1 MAKKHRK
8 FADDGWAV
16 WIDGDDTSTIYINHW
31 LNPKGKSYVDV
42 AIQIRSVKVSK
53 RLQLYVPFAVSPQ
66 EIEDV
71 SLLFKDRK
79 ILQATFSSAC
89 IIDFMKNEHTSEIA
103 YNGKTMDIAHIST
116 LQVQTAALS
125 GGTLLIVDLEKL
137 HPFLA
142 NDELYLIW
150 RMPHKSLNEIFK
162 PRINVGNILDRLR
175 DLVTTPVISEKF
187 GYSIRINEARLLPE
201 EITKIGAFHRQ
212 KMKNAVITI
221 SIDESYELNDGG
233 CYRIRR
239 LEENLYNEYLPKSYS
254 REGVITYQWQQ
265 TRDDNLQ
272 GHFNFYYSITKNAVS
287 RSSMFLYMLLL
298 LAITVA
304 GEIVA
309 TLVQALIGLNS

>member
-103 YNGKTMDIAHIST
+103 YNGKTVDIAHIST

-239 LEENLYNEYLPKSYS
+239 LEENLYNEYLPKSYP

-309 TLVQALIGLNS
+309 TLVQALIGLNI

>member
-1 MAKKHRK
+1 MSKKHRK

-31 LNPKGKSYVDV
+31 LNPKGNSYVDV
-42 AIQIRSVKVSK
+42 AIRIRNVKVSK
-53 RLQLYVPFAVSPQ
+53 RLQLYVPFAVSPS
-66 EIEDV
+66 ELEDV
-71 SLLFKDRK
+71 SLLFQDRK
-79 ILQATFSSAC
+79 ILQATFGSAC
-89 IIDFMKNEHTSEIA
+89 IIDFMKNDHTSEIA
-103 YNGKTMDIAHIST
+103 YNGKTVDIAHFST
-116 LQVQTAALS
+116 LDVQTAALS
-125 GGTLLIVDLEKL
+125 DGTLLTVDLEQL

-142 NDELYLIW
+142 NDEVYMIW

-162 PRINVGNILDRLR
+162 PHINVGNILDRLR
-175 DLVTTPVISEKF
+175 DLVTTPVISENF

-201 EITKIGAFHRQ
+201 EITRVGAFHRQ
-212 KMKNAVITI
+212 KMKKAVITL

-239 LEENLYNEYLPKSYS
+239 LEENLYSAYLPKSYPC
-254 REGVITYQWQQ
+254 ENAITYQWQQ

-287 RSSMFLYMLLL
+287 RSSMCLYMLLL

-309 TLVQALIGLNS
+309 SLVQALIGLNA